1 MGTKC
6 SVTKTFRRLIIL
18 RPQYSSPQ
26 NLCLVG
32 QDDLEEDAR
41 DFFENLEAAR
51 SFLGLSALRITEN
64 CKKRGNIADVDNC
77 GIYVSCRGKNWGMV
91 KTCRNGYKF
100 DSITLKCRS
109 GDKATC
115 LRKSG

>member
-1 MGTKC
+1 MFF
-6 SVTKTFRRLIIL
+6 FRWK
-18 RPQYSSPQ
+18 
-26 NLCLVG
+26 
-32 QDDLEEDAR
+32 DAR
-41 DFFENLEAAR
+41 QTAAEKETA
-51 SFLGLSALRITEN
+51 LQLLKGLSALRITEN
-64 CKKRGNIADVDNC
+64 CKKRGNIADADNC

-109 GDKATC
+109 GYKATC